1 MRKTVL
7 GDRLYRGVTE
17 EGSGSL
23 KNQVR
28 AREGRLQ
35 SLMEELEGKKGEIV
49 DLNTQLE
56 EAKQQVVLQQ
66 ERQNQFVTTERAK
79 ADRMAEKLERS
90 EAERRAEVNELNL
103 YYQQAVAGGDQVVE

>member
-66 ERQNQFVTTERAK
+66 ERQNQFVTTESGCSSSIFTVMGSLNRSQGGQNGGETRA
-79 ADRMAEKLERS
+79 ERS
-90 EAERRAEVNELNL
+90 RAT
-103 YYQQAVAGGDQVVE
+103 GGG